1 MRRALR
7 ARRAQISAQ
16 GGGPEN
22 EVPLSVAPPPFT
34 LISYETVVPV
44 AVVAVTLHRCH
55 SSSEGQG
62 FKVGCVQSISTT
74 W

>member
-1 MRRALR
+1 MHGALR

-22 EVPLSVAPPPFT
+22 EVPLSVAPPFT

-44 AVVAVTLHRCH
+44 TVVAVTLHRCY